1 MNRFRCLLLLLVS
14 LLFTGCLPVQTTI
27 VNPPAPPSSTEA
39 KPAVTDDM
47 QKTLASLRQVDDH
60 PLFTMTYYGAYDLNL
75 PETPVASQTT
85 PGWACSLF
93 VTFADPAQPIFARNF
108 DWQQAPALLLFTDP
122 PDGYASVS
130 MVDISYLGYDE
141 NSLDKLQSL
150 EGKQDLLYAPRIPF
164 DGMNEY
170 GLAVGM
176 AAVDPTAVPNDPQ
189 KPTIG
194 SLRIIRLMLDRAKTV
209 EEALTVFQQYNLDF
223 SGGPPIHYLVA
234 DQAGESAVIEYK
246 AGELRITRGG
256 PWQVA
261 TNFYLADST
270 LAQRSTD
277 HRYNRLD
284 TALTATAGKANLS
297 EAMTLLADVAQHH
310 TRWSIVYGMKS
321 GAVWLAT
328 SKRYETI
335 HTFELPM
342 AQPENE

>member
-1 MNRFRCLLLLLVS
+1 MNRFRCLLLLLVG
-14 LLFTGCLPVQTTI
+14 LLLAGCLPAQTTLI
-27 VNPPAPPSSTEA
+27 NPQPPAL
-39 KPAVTDDM
+39 TDEI
-47 QKTLASLRQVDDH
+47 QQTLASLRQVDDH

-75 PETPVASQTT
+75 PAPPAASQNV

-141 NSLDKLQSL
+141 SSLDKLRSV

-164 DGMNEY
+164 DGMNEH
-170 GLAVGM
+170 GLVVGM
-176 AAVDPTAVPNDPQ
+176 AAVDPTAIPSDPQ
-189 KPTIG
+189 KPTVG
-194 SLRIIRLMLDRAKTV
+194 SLRIIRLMLDRTKTV
-209 EEALTVFQQYNLDF
+209 EEALTLFQQYNVDF

-234 DQAGESAVIEYK
+234 DQTGHSAVIEYK
-246 AGELRITRGG
+246 AGELRITHGDA

-270 LAQRSTD
+270 PAQRQAD
-277 HRYNRLD
+277 RRYNRLD
-284 TALTATAGKANLS
+284 TALTEVAGKAGLT
-297 EAMTLLADVAQHH
+297 EAMTLLADVAQRH

-321 GAVWLAT
+321 GAVWLTT

-335 HTFELPM
+335 HEFQLAM
-342 AQPENE
+342 ALAEQYYFMIG

>member
-1 MNRFRCLLLLLVS
+1 MKLFRFLTLLLVS
-14 LLFTGCLPVQTTI
+14 LLVLGCQSVPI
-27 VNPPAPPSSTEA
+27 AIRNRPAPPPLTDA
-39 KPAVTDDM
+39 QAVTTDI

-75 PETPVASQTT
+75 PETPVADQTT

-122 PDGYASVS
+122 PNGYASVS

-141 NSLDKLQSL
+141 SSLDKLQSFA
-150 EGKQDLLYAPRIPF
+150 GQQDLLYAPRIPF
-164 DGMNEY
+164 DGMNEH
-170 GLAVGM
+170 GLVVGM
-176 AAVDPTAVPNDPQ
+176 AAVDPTAIPNDPR

-194 SLRIIRLMLDRAKTV
+194 SLRIIRLMLDRARTV
-209 EEALTVFQQYNLDF
+209 GEALAVFQQYNVDF

-234 DQAGESAVIEYK
+234 DQEGQSAVIEYK
-246 AGELRITRGG
+246 EGELRVTHSDG

-270 LAQRSTD
+270 AAQRQAD
-277 HRYNRLD
+277 RRYNRLD
-284 TALTATAGKANLS
+284 TMLTEATGQASFS
-297 EAMTLLADVAQHH
+297 EAMTMLADVAQHH
-310 TRWSIVYGMKS
+310 TRWSIVYGIKS

-328 SKRYETI
+328 SKRYETV
-335 HTFELPM
+335 HEFQLAM
-342 AQPENE
+342 AHAE

>member
-1 MNRFRCLLLLLVS
+1 MNRFRFLLLLLVS
-14 LLFTGCLPVQTTI
+14 LLFAGCLPAQTTLI
-27 VNPPAPPSSTEA
+27 NPQPPAAA
-39 KPAVTDDM
+39 KVMTADI
-47 QKTLASLRQVDDH
+47 QKTLASLRQVDDY
-60 PLFTMTYYGAYDLNL
+60 PLFTMTYYGAYELNL
-75 PETPVASQTT
+75 PETPAAGQST

-141 NSLDKLQSL
+141 SSLDKLQSF
-150 EGKQDLLYAPRIPF
+150 EGQQDLLYAPRIPF
-164 DGMNEY
+164 DGMNEH

-176 AAVDPTAVPNDPQ
+176 AAVDPTAIPTDPQ

-194 SLRIIRLMLDRAKTV
+194 SLRIIRLMLDRAQTV
-209 EEALTVFQQYNLDF
+209 EEALGLFQQYNVDF

-234 DQAGESAVIEYK
+234 DREGHSAVIEYK
-246 AGELRITRGG
+246 AGELRITHGDA

-270 LAQRSTD
+270 PAQRQAD
-277 HRYNRLD
+277 QRYNRLD
-284 TALTATAGKANLS
+284 LALTKVAGKTSLG
-297 EAMTLLADVAQHH
+297 EAMTMLSDVAQHH
-310 TRWSIVYGMKS
+310 TRWSVVYGMKD

-328 SKRYETI
+328 AKRYTTI
-335 HTFELPM
+335 HEFQLAM
-342 AQPENE
+342 ALLEQ

>member
-1 MNRFRCLLLLLVS
+1 MKLFRCLPLLLVS
-14 LLFTGCLPVQTTI
+14 LLFTGCLPAQPAI
-27 VNPPAPPSSTEA
+27 VNPPAPSLADA
-39 KPAVTDDM
+39 KPVTADV

-60 PLFTMTYYGAYDLNL
+60 PLFTMTYYGSYDLNL
-75 PETPVASQTT
+75 PQPPTASQST

-93 VTFADPAQPIFARNF
+93 VTFADPAQPLFARNF

-141 NSLDKLQSL
+141 KSLDKLQSL
-150 EGKQDLLYAPRIPF
+150 AGKQDLLYAPRIPF
-164 DGMNEY
+164 DGMNEH

-189 KPTIG
+189 KPTVG
-194 SLRIIRLMLDRAKTV
+194 SLRIIRLMLDRARTV

-234 DQAGESAVIEYK
+234 DQAGDSAVIEYK
-246 AGELRITRGG
+246 DGELRITRSDA

-270 LAQRSTD
+270 SAQRSGD
-277 HRYNRLD
+277 RRYNRLD
-284 TALTATAGKANLS
+284 TALTEAAGKANLS

-335 HTFELPM
+335 HEFALPM
-342 AQPENE
+342 AQPEDE